1 MFCRAH
7 GLHRT
12 PANPPHTGRRASVRR
27 LAEGCTTQDTRAAP
41 VPQRRQN
48 LGGQWTFEPLYRTMR
63 QRNHTPQGLAPYPRP
78 SREDDGDATYRN
90 KAFLL
95 CLMVLL
101 VLALAEL
108 VSPLKQAGLVF
119 SSKNSEHPLAAA
131 NASKVLERDQ
141 SSVDTLGFN
150 GLKCD
155 RILLYV
161 TDLLP

>member
-1 MFCRAH
+1 
-7 GLHRT
+7 
-12 PANPPHTGRRASVRR
+12 
-27 LAEGCTTQDTRAAP
+27 
-41 VPQRRQN
+41 
-48 LGGQWTFEPLYRTMR
+48 MR

-108 VSPLKQAGLVF
+108 VSPLEQAGLVF
-119 SSKNSEHPLAAA
+119 SSKNTEHPLAAA

-150 GLKCD
+150 ELKCD